1 MRLGIFQ
8 VLEKAS
14 EIKSTEEKINFLR
27 ANGSPALQQILKYA
41 CDPTIVWD
49 LPEGAPPYTPCIYPA
64 QEMRLFAET
73 RRLYLFVKGGN
84 PNLTKIKREA
94 LYIELLESIHPEDAK
109 LLVSIKD
116 KKIPYKGIT
125 TKLVKEA
132 FPGLI
137 EELVP
142 NEKQSAKDKKETA

>member
-8 VLEKAS
+8 ILEQTSKL
-14 EIKSTEEKINFLR
+14 KSTEEKIAFLR
-27 ANGSPALQQILKYA
+27 ANDSAALQNILKYA
-41 CDPTIVWD
+41 FDPSIVWD
-49 LPEGAPPYTPCIYPA
+49 LPDGEPPYKPCPYPG
-64 QEMRLFAET
+64 QEMRLMSEV

-109 LLVSIKD
+109 LLNAVKS

-125 TKLVKEA
+125 SKLVKEA
-132 FPGLI
+132 WPGLI
-137 EELVP
+137 MEQTNEE
-142 NEKQSAKDKKETA
+142 QSS